1 MLELKLLK
9 SEVFPATPLPGLA
22 PPHVSS
28 PLCSGSNLTS
38 GKGAPGTPPQPWLWN
53 LEKLRTGEELQRR
66 NGIMN
71 YPVPP
76 GRPRFL
82 LRSGRSW
89 LTGPK
94 ASWPWRRRSCRGH
107 QSVRVRA
114 AGRPTALRPPWVSPP
129 GHSSPKHTV
138 WVPPLYSDSVP
149 GPPLRT
155 SAPPSRRLG
164 AGARSR
170 LYLLECLT
178 GPNCSTLTVVIWLL
192 GRQGTKEA

>member
-1 MLELKLLK
+1 MVPRALLAEPSQRFSPGDFWMLELKLLLK
-9 SEVFPATPLPGLA
+9 SEVFPATPLPGLV

-38 GKGAPGTPPQPWLWN
+38 GKGAPGRPPQPWLWN
-53 LEKLRTGEELQRR
+53 LEKLRAGEELQR

-89 LTGPK
+89 LTCPN
-94 ASWPWRRRSCRGH
+94 ASWPRRRRSCRGH

-114 AGRPTALRPPWVSPP
+114 AERPTALRPPWVSPP
-129 GHSSPKHTV
+129 GHRSPKYKV
-138 WVPPLYSDSVP
+138 WVPPLDSDSVP
-149 GPPLRT
+149 GWGRGRGLGST
-155 SAPPSRRLG
+155 CSSA
-164 AGARSR
+164 
-170 LYLLECLT
+170 
-178 GPNCSTLTVVIWLL
+178 
-192 GRQGTKEA
+192 